1 MRERRK
7 KTMTQLAV
15 VLTACGAVLLAV
27 AFGMLIMRFRTVEAE
42 LDRMLTE
49 SLTAH
54 TVEAG
59 EGAGY
64 LLHYAETALKNTDL
78 LIREDARPPEK
89 SWVEPMVE
97 GFNLVDDRMALSYLD
112 REALASESWPEEEPG
127 LMDRVL
133 SGEAGVSGLFKAS
146 FPGEYSVAVVHP
158 VKWDG
163 QVVGVLMARV
173 NADTLLKQGTHST
186 FFHNVHS
193 VVAGEDGRVV
203 FGSRP
208 ENEGMDLVEL
218 GAENGITAEEGEL
231 FKTLYRENASGSYYY
246 DPPEGRFYVAWASV
260 GYNGWR
266 VVQFSQ
272 SPSVQIER
280 GSMLQTVIMLV
291 SLVVCAILAGL
302 TWRQRARLAEEKLRY
317 NALAQFKDTLLFE
330 YDCGDDSMEFTSN
343 ALETL
348 DLENLRLERVTSE
361 ESSFPIFH
369 PDDIESVRRVLRS
382 AASMTP
388 DQIEHD
394 RTRMKKRDGEYNW
407 YRSQYKAV
415 FGPDGQVT
423 RVIGTLTDISAQID
437 REQEL
442 RQQAQ
447 QDPLTGLYNRA
458 GVKLIN
464 ARLEQISRGVLFM
477 LDLDDFKSVND
488 SYGHA
493 AGDKLLIAVARILEE
508 TFRADDIVARVGG
521 DEFIALMSGSDN
533 RATAEQ
539 KGEELLERVRGLRI
553 EGLDITASVSVGAA
567 SAPTFGRTYETLSLA
582 ADEALYEVKNGG
594 KGGFVLR

>member
-7 KTMTQLAV
+7 KTMTRLAV

-146 FPGEYSVAVVHP
+146 FPGEYSVAAVHP

-208 ENEGMDLVEL
+208 ENEGMDLVDL

-361 ESSFPIFH
+361 ENSFPIFH

-464 ARLEQISRGVLFM
+464 ARLESDCVLFM

-508 TFRADDIVARVGG
+508 TFRTDDIVARVGG